1 MMGADGPFARGT
13 TVKDGILKTI
23 ALLRSGE
30 LATRYH
36 KLVSVQHHPDGSLA
50 ILNYT
55 TTCQYARLWDEVTLA
70 CRGLIV
76 DTRRWD
82 VAAWPFAKFFNLGE
96 RPETGVEALPPG
108 PFEVFEKLDGSLGIF
123 YRTADGPALASR
135 GSFTSDQALRG
146 THLLRQLS
154 HLRDIPERLTLLF
167 EIIYPENK
175 SVIKYGFAGLVLLA
189 AFDRVTG
196 AELPWPE
203 VAAWAARLGCRTPQ
217 VLPFGTLAEVIDS
230 RTRLPADLEGYV
242 LRFAGGLRVK
252 LKGEAFL
259 TLHKLVWGLSEKR
272 VLEALTAGT
281 YAELLQDLPEEFRAE
296 IEVMAAKF
304 REQAAAREVEVLHWF
319 GLAPRGTDRKTFA
332 LWVQVHVPRLLWA
345 PLFQLLDGITPNW
358 YKLVE
363 V

>member
-1 MMGADGPFARGT
+1 
-13 TVKDGILKTI
+13 VKDGILKTI

-30 LATRYH
+30 LATRYN
-36 KLVSVQHHPDGSLA
+36 KLVSVQRHPGGSLA

-55 TTCQYARLWDEVTLA
+55 TTCQYARLWDKVTLA

-76 DTRRWD
+76 DTHRWD

-96 RPETGVEALPPG
+96 RPETGVEVLPPG
-108 PFEVFEKLDGSLGIF
+108 PFEVFEKLDGSLGIL

-135 GSFTSDQALRG
+135 GSFSSEQAKRG
-146 THLLRQLS
+146 TDLLRRLS
-154 HLRDIPERLTLLF
+154 NLRDIPERLTLLF

-175 SVIKYGFAGLVLLA
+175 SVIKYDFAGLVLLT

-196 AELPWPE
+196 AELPWPD
-203 VAAWAARLGCRTPQ
+203 VAGWAARLGCRTPR

-230 RTRLPADLEGYV
+230 RSRLPADLEGYV
-242 LRFAGGLRVK
+242 LRFANGLRVK
-252 LKGEAFL
+252 LKGEAYL

-272 VLEALTAGT
+272 VLEALTAGA
-281 YAELLQDLPEEFRAE
+281 YAELLQDVPEEFRAE
-296 IEVMAAKF
+296 VEAMAAKF
-304 REQAAAREVEVLHWF
+304 HEQAAAHEAEVRRWF
-319 GLAPRGTDRKTFA
+319 GLAPQGTDRKTFA
-332 LWVQVHVPRLLWA
+332 LWVQAHVPRLLWA

-363 V
+363 A